1 MTQPGMPPP
10 SDPTPGFYPDS
21 QGVIR
26 LWDGQRWTDVTRPM
40 PQPATPPAGQPGYYP
55 DAQGAMRW
63 WTGRDWA
70 PHTQP
75 PAATSPQ
82 PPNEPPKNW
91 FQRNIGWKLA
101 ILLGVL
107 VLGSCGAILGAGSD
121 PNPTVQPT
129 PASDIEVT
137 DSEAPEPEPTK
148 TTKPRPKK
156 EEPKTEPAANVSKRQ
171 WAKIVKKPES
181 YKGDKYI
188 IYGQVTQFDSATGDD
203 NFLADTAHRNT
214 MSYGFFDGENT
225 LLTGTA
231 KQLDDLVEDDVFRAS
246 VTVLGKMDYDT
257 QIGGNTTVPLLEVNS
272 IKVIG

>member
-1 MTQPGMPPP
+1 MTQPNMPPP
-10 SDPTPGFYPDS
+10 DLTPGFYPDS
-21 QGVIR
+21 QGAMR
-26 LWDGQRWTDVTRPM
+26 LWDGQRWTDITRPM
-40 PQPATPPAGQPGYYP
+40 PQAARPPPGQPGYYP
-55 DAQGAMRW
+55 DPQGVMRW

-70 PHTQP
+70 VNTQP

-121 PNPTVQPT
+121 PEPAVQPT
-129 PASDIEVT
+129 PASDIEIT

-148 TTKPRPKK
+148 TRKPTPKK
-156 EEPKTEPAANVSKRQ
+156 QEPKTEPAAHVSKRQ

-203 NFLADTAHRNT
+203 SFLADTAHRNT
-214 MSYGFFDGENT
+214 MSYDFFDGENT
-225 LLTGTA
+225 LLSGNA
-231 KQLDDLVEDDVFRAS
+231 KHLDDLVEDDVFRAS
-246 VTVLGKMDYDT
+246 VTVLGKIDYDT